1 MTTPGTGATPTA
13 LTATTTT
20 TSSTTMGSLAH
31 AATSIVDPIRAGLLD
46 GWKVVDASTLDRDLV
61 LEADVAI
68 VGTGAGGGITA
79 EILCD
84 AGLTVLMIEEGPLK
98 SSSDFHMLE
107 NEAYRDLYQES
118 AARKTAD
125 KAINILQGR
134 CVGGGTTVNWT
145 SSFRAP
151 EPTLAYW
158 ASAFGIDGFGP
169 GDLAPWFDRV
179 EQRLGVASWTIA
191 PNANNAALATGAE
204 KLGLHWG
211 TIRRNVR
218 GCWNLGYC
226 GLGCP
231 TNAKQSMLVT
241 TIPRALSRGATL
253 VTRARAQ
260 RFIIRRDR
268 VDALEC
274 QVMDASGTTPASRA
288 ITVHARAYVSA
299 AGAINTPALL
309 LRSHVPDPYGILGL
323 RTFLHPTVVSAALM
337 PGQIDGFSGAPQSI
351 FSDHFVQ
358 MAPPA
363 GPMGFKLEAPP
374 VHPVLAAITLPG
386 HGRQHA
392 AWMQRLPRMQVLIA
406 LLRDG
411 FHPDSIGGRV
421 RLAGDGTPIL
431 DYALTPYLFDG
442 MRRAFAAMAEIQFAA
457 GATSVMP
464 VHGEGRRFAGVDGA
478 KTAIEGFDLRPR
490 ATPIVSA
497 HVMGGAPF
505 GPDPRHAVVDPTG
518 RHHHL
523 ANLHVVDGSLFPT
536 SIGANPQLS
545 IYAIAAMLATGLA
558 QHLRG

>member
-1 MTTPGTGATPTA
+1 MTAPGTGPSAA
-13 LTATTTT
+13 TATAPGVA
-20 TSSTTMGSLAH
+20 SSPVGMREQAGTP
-31 AATSIVDPIRAGLLD
+31 IVDPIRTGLRA
-46 GWKVVDASTLDRDLV
+46 GWKVIDAGTLERDLT
-61 LEADVAI
+61 LEADVVI
-68 VGTGAGGGITA
+68 VGTGAGGGIAA

-84 AGLTVLMIEEGPLK
+84 AGLTVVMIEEGPLK

-145 SSFRAP
+145 SSFRTP
-151 EPTLAYW
+151 EPTLAW
-158 ASAFGIDGFGP
+158 WGSAFGIDGFGP
-169 GDLAPWFDRV
+169 SDLAPWFDQV
-179 EQRLGVASWTIA
+179 EQQLGIA
-191 PNANNAALATGAE
+191 PWTVPANANNEALATGAE

-253 VTRARAQ
+253 VTRARAA
-260 RFIIRRDR
+260 RLVARRDR
-268 VDALEC
+268 IDALEC
-274 QVMDASGTTPASRA
+274 QAMNASGTAPAGHR
-288 ITVHARAYVSA
+288 ITVHARDYVSA

-309 LRSHVPDPYGILGL
+309 LRSRVPDPYGILGL

-337 PGQIDGFSGAPQSI
+337 PQRIDGFRGAPQSI

-358 MAPPA
+358 TTPPG
-363 GPMGFKLEAPP
+363 GPMGFKIEAPP

-386 HGRQHA
+386 HGREHA
-392 AWMQRLPRMQVLIA
+392 AWMQRLPNMQVLIA

-411 FHPDSIGGRV
+411 FHPGAIGGRV

-431 DYALTPYLFDG
+431 DYALTPYVFDG
-442 MRRAFAAMAEIQFAA
+442 VRRAFTAMAEIQFAA
-457 GATSVMP
+457 GASSVMP
-464 VHGEGRRFAGVDGA
+464 VHGQGRNYAGLDAARAGIA
-478 KTAIEGFDLRPR
+478 EFDLRPR

-497 HVMGGAPF
+497 HVMGGAPL
-505 GPDPRHAVVDPTG
+505 GPDPRRAVVDPAG
-518 RHHHL
+518 RHHQL

-545 IYAIAAMLATGLA
+545 IYAIAAKLTTALAKR
-558 QHLRG
+558 LRA